1 MMSAF
6 DGRAIGRTPGVAT
19 LQPDQRDDDKSLDVF
34 DDKAD
39 GEESDPSIRSA
50 NLPEDTREAEAQPGF
65 NPPDLN
71 LGGSADQSEDPASI
85 FTDTGNDLDLQDD
98 EVQASEPD
106 PKLNL
111 DEKDGDEKGEAGGK
125 DGEDGGDG
133 SEDPEPENDPPL
145 ESVDLPDLTFD
156 GPDPE
161 PPLASN
167 DLPDVTYGST
177 SEESDLV
184 EADLPEITFGSPE
197 NEEEDE
203 IVESVEAP
211 SGSEAVIFEDD
222 DAAVILDDSSSGA
235 DEAEAGPAPDYPEP
249 EDDENQ
255 TGFGA
260 GADTYEIAAVPWF
273 AHHDFTLVYADP
285 DDEDDG
291 DDVDEGM

>member
-19 LQPDQRDDDKSLDVF
+19 LQPDQRDDDKPLDVF
-34 DDKAD
+34 DEKAD
-39 GEESDPSIRSA
+39 GEESDPSIRST
-50 NLPEDTREAEAQPGF
+50 NLPDPT
-65 NPPDLN
+65 
-71 LGGSADQSEDPASI
+71 LGGSADRSEDPASI
-85 FTDTGNDLDLQDD
+85 FTDTGNNLDVGDD
-98 EVQASEPD
+98 EVQSSEPD

-111 DEKDGDEKGEAGGK
+111 DEKDGDEKGEEG
-125 DGEDGGDG
+125 GEDGGDG
-133 SEDPEPENDPPL
+133 SEDPEPESDPPL

-177 SEESDLV
+177 SEEPDLV
-184 EADLPEITFGSPE
+184 EVDLPEINFGSPE

-203 IVESVEAP
+203 IVESVEAS
-211 SGSEAVIFEDD
+211 SGSDVVIFEDD
-222 DAAVILDDSSSGA
+222 DAAVILDDASSGA
-235 DEAEAGPAPDYPEP
+235 DDAEVGPAPDYPEP
-249 EDDENQ
+249 EDDEGQ

-260 GADTYEIAAVPWF
+260 GSVTYEIASVPWF

-285 DDEDDG
+285 DDQDDEVDMDDG
-291 DDVDEGM
+291 T